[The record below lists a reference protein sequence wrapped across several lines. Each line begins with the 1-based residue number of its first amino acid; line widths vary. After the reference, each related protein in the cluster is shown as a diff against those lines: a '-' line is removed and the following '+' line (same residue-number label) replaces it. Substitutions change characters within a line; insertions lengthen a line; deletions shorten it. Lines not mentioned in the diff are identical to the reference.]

1 MSEARQILLID
12 DDRLQWRIVEQQL
25 RAVDRTGF
33 ALTCA
38 CTYEEGLERL
48 TSNGFAACLLDY
60 QLGERDGLQ
69 LLREA
74 VAAECRTPIIFLTA
88 ESSSSVDI
96 KAMNAGA
103 LDYLEKRELTPRALG
118 RALRYALKV
127 GETMEA
133 LRRLATHD
141 ELTGLLNRREFTRV
155 LREEEER
162 ARRFDRPF
170 GLVLID
176 IDHFKAV
183 NDTHGHAAGD
193 AVLREV
199 ARRIAG
205 RVRAVDRC
213 ARIGGEELAVLLP
226 EADAN
231 GALAVAND
239 LLAAV
244 ATAPFAVNGGAMLD
258 LTVSAGAASLPA
270 HAREATHLMEAAD
283 RALYRAKRAGRA
295 RAMPAESA

>member
-1 MSEARQILLID
+1 MTEARKVLLID

-25 RAVDRTGF
+25 RAVDRAGF
-33 ALTCA
+33 VLTCA
-38 CTYEEGLERL
+38 GTYEEGLKKL

-88 ESSSSVDI
+88 ESSSAVDI
-96 KAMNAGA
+96 EAMNAGA

-133 LRRLATHD
+133 LRRLATRD

-155 LREEEER
+155 VREEEER
-162 ARRFDRPF
+162 ARRFDRSF

-199 ARRIAG
+199 ARRIRE

-226 EADAN
+226 ETDVA
-231 GALAVAND
+231 GTLAAAED

-244 ATAPFAVNGGAMLD
+244 AAAPFEITGGIRIE
-258 LTVSAGAASLPA
+258 LTVSAGAASLPV
-270 HAREATHLMEAAD
+270 HASETGPLMEAAD

-295 RAMPAESA
+295 RAMLAEHA

>member
-1 MSEARQILLID
+1 MNEPRKILLID

-25 RAVDRTGF
+25 RAVERTGF
-33 ALTCA
+33 SLTCA
-38 CTYEEGLERL
+38 GTYEEGLAQL
-48 TSNGFAACLLDY
+48 TTNGFAACLLDY

-69 LLREA
+69 LIREA
-74 VAAECRTPIIFLTA
+74 VGAECRTPIIFLTA
-88 ESSSSVDI
+88 ESSSAVDI
-96 KAMNAGA
+96 EAMNAGA

-118 RALRYALKV
+118 RALRYALKL
-127 GETMEA
+127 GETLEA

-141 ELTGLLNRREFTRV
+141 ELTGLLNRREFARL

-162 ARRFDRPF
+162 ARRFNRPF

-176 IDHFKAV
+176 VDHFKAV

-199 ARRIAG
+199 ARRIG
-205 RVRAVDRC
+205 SRVRAVDRC
-213 ARIGGEELAVLLP
+213 GRFGGEEFAVLLP

-231 GALAVAND
+231 GALAVACD
-239 LLAAV
+239 LSVAV
-244 ATAPFAVNGGAMLD
+244 AAAPFEVGGETMLD
-258 LTVSAGAASLPA
+258 LTVSAGAASFPA
-270 HAREATHLMEAAD
+270 HATAAGDLTEAAD

-295 RAMPAESA
+295 RAELAGGE